1 MEEQT
6 KKIYPHERLLRENN
20 IEISD
25 LDKGTQQMISDLKKT
40 LNMLYAQSQRK
51 GINIQ
56 VSENTQNKIDT
67 YDRHICNDILDYLD
81 ELEEQK
87 EAQKEAEKQEAQKQE
102 VQKEEVQ
109 KEEVQKEEVQKQEN
123 SSSESHSQTTNSQT
137 TKQVTNEP
145 ESNDSEKSGRVGFWN
160 WE

>member
-20 IEISD
+20 IEVSD

-51 GINIQ
+51 GVTTE
-56 VSENTQNKIDT
+56 VSANTQNKIET

-81 ELEEQK
+81 ELEE
-87 EAQKEAEKQEAQKQE
+87 KQEE
-102 VQKEEVQ
+102 QKEE
-109 KEEVQKEEVQKQEN
+109 KQVV
-123 SSSESHSQTTNSQT
+123 SSSQSHSQTTNSQT
-137 TKQVTNEP
+137 TKQVTNES
-145 ESNDSEKSGRVGFWN
+145 ESNDSEKSGSVGFWN

>member
-20 IEISD
+20 IEVSD
-25 LDKGTQQMISDLKKT
+25 LDRGTQQMISDLKKT

-51 GINIQ
+51 GVTTE
-56 VSENTQNKIDT
+56 VSANTQNKIET

-81 ELEEQK
+81 ELEE
-87 EAQKEAEKQEAQKQE
+87 KQEE
-102 VQKEEVQ
+102 QKEE
-109 KEEVQKEEVQKQEN
+109 KQVV
-123 SSSESHSQTTNSQT
+123 SSSQSHSQTTNSQT
-137 TKQVTNEP
+137 TKQVTNDS
-145 ESNDSEKSGRVGFWN
+145 ESNDSEKSGSVGFWN

>member
-1 MEEQT
+1 MENQT
-6 KKIYPHERLLRENN
+6 KKLYPHERLLRENN
-20 IEISD
+20 LQVTD
-25 LDKGTQQMISDLKKT
+25 LDRGTQQMISDLKKT

-51 GINIQ
+51 GVKIE
-56 VSENTQNKIDT
+56 VSENTQNKINT

-87 EAQKEAEKQEAQKQE
+87 EAQKEQE
-102 VQKEEVQ
+102 QKEEQ
-109 KEEVQKEEVQKQEN
+109 KEELKEEVKEEAKEVN
-123 SSSESHSQTTNSQT
+123 SSSENNSQTTNSQT
-137 TKQVTNEP
+137 TKQVINES

>member
-25 LDKGTQQMISDLKKT
+25 LDRGTQQMISDLKKT

-51 GINIQ
+51 GVTTE
-56 VSENTQNKIDT
+56 VSANTQNKIET

-87 EAQKEAEKQEAQKQE
+87 EEKQEEKQE
-102 VQKEEVQ
+102 EQKEE
-109 KEEVQKEEVQKQEN
+109 KQEEKQVV
-123 SSSESHSQTTNSQT
+123 SSSQSHSQTTNSQT
-137 TKQVTNEP
+137 TKQVTNES
-145 ESNDSEKSGRVGFWN
+145 ESNDSEKSGSVGFWN

>member
-1 MEEQT
+1 MEQQT
-6 KKIYPHERLLRENN
+6 EKLLPYQKLLRENN
-20 IEISD
+20 IQESD
-25 LDKGTQQMISDLKKT
+25 LDRGTQQMISDLKKT

-81 ELEEQK
+81 ELEEKK
-87 EAQKEAEKQEAQKQE
+87 EE
-102 VQKEEVQ
+102 QKEE
-109 KEEVQKEEVQKQEN
+109 KQVV
-123 SSSESHSQTTNSQT
+123 SSSQSHSQTTNSQT
-137 TKQVTNEP
+137 TKQVTNES
-145 ESNDSEKSGRVGFWN
+145 ESNDSEKSGSVGFWN

>member
-1 MEEQT
+1 VLFGLLYQKIKINKMEEQT

-25 LDKGTQQMISDLKKT
+25 LDRGTQQMISDLKKT

-51 GINIQ
+51 GVTTE
-56 VSENTQNKIDT
+56 VSANTQNKIET

-87 EAQKEAEKQEAQKQE
+87 EEKQEEKQE
-102 VQKEEVQ
+102 EQKEE
-109 KEEVQKEEVQKQEN
+109 KQEEKQVV
-123 SSSESHSQTTNSQT
+123 SSSQSHSQTTNSQT
-137 TKQVTNEP
+137 TKQVTNES
-145 ESNDSEKSGRVGFWN
+145 ESNDSEKSGSVGFWN

>member
-20 IEISD
+20 IEVSD
-25 LDKGTQQMISDLKKT
+25 LDRGTQQMISDLKKT

-51 GINIQ
+51 GVTTE
-56 VSENTQNKIDT
+56 VSANTQNKIET

-81 ELEEQK
+81 ELEEKQ
-87 EAQKEAEKQEAQKQE
+87 EEKQ
-102 VQKEEVQ
+102 VV
-109 KEEVQKEEVQKQEN
+109 
-123 SSSESHSQTTNSQT
+123 SSSQSHSQTTNSQT
-137 TKQVTNEP
+137 TKQVTNDS
-145 ESNDSEKSGRVGFWN
+145 ESNDSEKSGSVGFWN

>member
-1 MEEQT
+1 MEQQT
-6 KKIYPHERLLRENN
+6 EKLYPHQRLLRENN

-25 LDKGTQQMISDLKKT
+25 LDRGTQQMISDLNKT

-51 GINIQ
+51 GVTTE
-56 VSENTQNKIDT
+56 VSANTQNKIDT

>member
-1 MEEQT
+1 MENQT
-6 KKIYPHERLLRENN
+6 KKLYPHERLLRENN
-20 IEISD
+20 LQVTD
-25 LDKGTQQMISDLKKT
+25 LDRGTQQMISDLKKT

-56 VSENTQNKIDT
+56 VSENTQNKINT

-87 EAQKEAEKQEAQKQE
+87 EAQKEQE
-102 VQKEEVQ
+102 QKEEIKEEIKEEL
-109 KEEVQKEEVQKQEN
+109 KEEVKEEAKEVN
-123 SSSESHSQTTNSQT
+123 SSSENNSQTTNSQT
-137 TKQVTNEP
+137 TKQVINES

>member
-51 GINIQ
+51 GVTTE
-56 VSENTQNKIDT
+56 VSANTQNKIET

-81 ELEEQK
+81 ELEE
-87 EAQKEAEKQEAQKQE
+87 KQEE
-102 VQKEEVQ
+102 QKEE
-109 KEEVQKEEVQKQEN
+109 KQQEKQVV
-123 SSSESHSQTTNSQT
+123 SSSQSHSQTTNSQT
-137 TKQVTNEP
+137 TKQVTNES
-145 ESNDSEKSGRVGFWN
+145 ESNDSEKSGSVGFWN

>member
-1 MEEQT
+1 MEQQT
-6 KKIYPHERLLRENN
+6 EKLLPYQKLLRENN
-20 IEISD
+20 IQESD
-25 LDKGTQQMISDLKKT
+25 LDRGTQQIISDLKKT

-56 VSENTQNKIDT
+56 VSENTQNKINT

-87 EAQKEAEKQEAQKQE
+87 EAQKEAEKQEAQKEE
-102 VQKEEVQ
+102 VLKEE
-109 KEEVQKEEVQKQEN
+109 N
-123 SSSESHSQTTNSQT
+123 ISSESHSQTTNSQT

-145 ESNDSEKSGRVGFWN
+145 ESNDSENSGRVGFWN

>member
-1 MEEQT
+1 MEQQT
-6 KKIYPHERLLRENN
+6 EKLYPHQRLLRENN

-25 LDKGTQQMISDLKKT
+25 LDRGTQQMISDLNKT

-51 GINIQ
+51 GVTTE
-56 VSENTQNKIDT
+56 VSANTQNKIDT

-81 ELEEQK
+81 ELEE
-87 EAQKEAEKQEAQKQE
+87 KQEE
-102 VQKEEVQ
+102 QKEEVQ
-109 KEEVQKEEVQKQEN
+109 KEEVQKEEN

>member
-1 MEEQT
+1 MENQT
-6 KKIYPHERLLRENN
+6 KKLYPHERLLRENN
-20 IEISD
+20 LQVTD
-25 LDKGTQQMISDLKKT
+25 LDRGTQQMISDLKKT

-51 GINIQ
+51 GVRTE
-56 VSENTQNKIDT
+56 VSENTQNKINT

-87 EAQKEAEKQEAQKQE
+87 EAQKEQE
-102 VQKEEVQ
+102 QKEEL
-109 KEEVQKEEVQKQEN
+109 KEEVKEEAKEVN
-123 SSSESHSQTTNSQT
+123 SSSENNSQTTNSQT
-137 TKQVTNEP
+137 TKQVINES

>member
-1 MEEQT
+1 MEQQT
-6 KKIYPHERLLRENN
+6 EKLLPYQKLLRENN
-20 IEISD
+20 IQESD
-25 LDKGTQQMISDLKKT
+25 LDRGTQQMISDLKKT

-56 VSENTQNKIDT
+56 VSENTQNKINT

-87 EAQKEAEKQEAQKQE
+87 EEQKEEAQKEES
-102 VQKEEVQ
+102 
-109 KEEVQKEEVQKQEN
+109 QKEEVQKQEN

>member
-1 MEEQT
+1 MEQQT
-6 KKIYPHERLLRENN
+6 EKLLPYQKLLRENN
-20 IEISD
+20 IQESD
-25 LDKGTQQMISDLKKT
+25 LDRGTQQMISDLKKT

-56 VSENTQNKIDT
+56 VSENTQNKINT

-87 EAQKEAEKQEAQKQE
+87 EEQKEEAQKEEAQKE
-102 VQKEEVQ
+102 EAQKEEVQ
-109 KEEVQKEEVQKQEN
+109 KEEN

>member
-1 MEEQT
+1 MENQT
-6 KKIYPHERLLRENN
+6 EKTYPHQRLLRENN

-25 LDKGTQQMISDLKKT
+25 LDRGTQQMISDLKKT

-51 GINIQ
+51 GVTTE
-56 VSENTQNKIDT
+56 VSANTQNKIDT

-81 ELEEQK
+81 ELEEKQK
-87 EAQKEAEKQEAQKQE
+87 E
-102 VQKEEVQ
+102 QKEEVQ
-109 KEEVQKEEVQKQEN
+109 KEEVQKEEN

>member
-1 MEEQT
+1 MEQQT
-6 KKIYPHERLLRENN
+6 EKLYPHQRLLRENN

-25 LDKGTQQMISDLKKT
+25 LDRGTQQMISDLNKT

-51 GINIQ
+51 GVTTE
-56 VSENTQNKIDT
+56 VSANTQNKIDT

-81 ELEEQK
+81 ELEE
-87 EAQKEAEKQEAQKQE
+87 
-102 VQKEEVQ
+102 KEEVQ
-109 KEEVQKEEVQKQEN
+109 KEEVQKEEVQKEEN

>member
-1 MEEQT
+1 MENQT
-6 KKIYPHERLLRENN
+6 KKLYPHERLLRENN
-20 IEISD
+20 LQVTD
-25 LDKGTQQMISDLKKT
+25 LDRGTQQMISDLKKT

-51 GINIQ
+51 GVKTE
-56 VSENTQNKIDT
+56 VSENTQNKINT

-87 EAQKEAEKQEAQKQE
+87 EAQKEQE
-102 VQKEEVQ
+102 QKEEV
-109 KEEVQKEEVQKQEN
+109 KEEVKEEPKEVN
-123 SSSESHSQTTNSQT
+123 SSSENNSQTTNSQT
-137 TKQVTNEP
+137 TKQVINES

>member
-1 MEEQT
+1 MEQQT
-6 KKIYPHERLLRENN
+6 EKLYPYEKLLRENN
-20 IEISD
+20 IQISD
-25 LDKGTQQMISDLKKT
+25 LDRGTQQMISDLKKT

-51 GINIQ
+51 GVKTE
-56 VSENTQNKIDT
+56 VSENTQNKINT

-87 EAQKEAEKQEAQKQE
+87 EAQKEQEP
-102 VQKEEVQ
+102 KEEL
-109 KEEVQKEEVQKQEN
+109 KEEPKEVN
-123 SSSESHSQTTNSQT
+123 SSSENNSQTTNSQT
-137 TKQVTNEP
+137 TKQVINES

>member
-1 MEEQT
+1 MEQQT
-6 KKIYPHERLLRENN
+6 EKLYPHQRLLRENN

-25 LDKGTQQMISDLKKT
+25 LDRGTQQMISDLNKT

-51 GINIQ
+51 GVTTE
-56 VSENTQNKIDT
+56 VSANTQNKIDT

-81 ELEEQK
+81 ELEE
-87 EAQKEAEKQEAQKQE
+87 
-102 VQKEEVQ
+102 KEEVQ
-109 KEEVQKEEVQKQEN
+109 KEEVQKEVN
-123 SSSESHSQTTNSQT
+123 ISSESHSQTTNSQT

-145 ESNDSEKSGRVGFWN
+145 ESNDSENSGRVGFWN

>member
-1 MEEQT
+1 MEQQT
-6 KKIYPHERLLRENN
+6 EKLLPYQKLLTENN
-20 IEISD
+20 IQESD
-25 LDKGTQQMISDLKKT
+25 LDRGTQQMISDLKKT

-56 VSENTQNKIDT
+56 VSENTQNKINT

-87 EAQKEAEKQEAQKQE
+87 EEQKEEAQKEAEKQEAQKEQ
-102 VQKEEVQ
+102 VLKEEVQ
-109 KEEVQKEEVQKQEN
+109 KEEN

>member
-1 MEEQT
+1 MENQT
-6 KKIYPHERLLRENN
+6 KKLYPHERLLRENN
-20 IEISD
+20 LQVTD
-25 LDKGTQQMISDLKKT
+25 LDRGTQQMISDLKKT

-51 GINIQ
+51 GVKTE
-56 VSENTQNKIDT
+56 VSENTQNKINT

-87 EAQKEAEKQEAQKQE
+87 EAQKEQE
-102 VQKEEVQ
+102 QKEEL
-109 KEEVQKEEVQKQEN
+109 KEEVKEEAKEVN
-123 SSSESHSQTTNSQT
+123 SSSENNSQTTNSQT
-137 TKQVTNEP
+137 TKQVINES

>member
-1 MEEQT
+1 MEQQT
-6 KKIYPHERLLRENN
+6 EKLYPHQRLLRENN

-25 LDKGTQQMISDLKKT
+25 LDRGTQQMISDLNKT

-51 GINIQ
+51 GVTTE
-56 VSENTQNKIDT
+56 VSANTQNKIDT

-81 ELEEQK
+81 ELEE
-87 EAQKEAEKQEAQKQE
+87 
-102 VQKEEVQ
+102 KEEVQ
-109 KEEVQKEEVQKQEN
+109 KEEVQKEEVQKEVN
-123 SSSESHSQTTNSQT
+123 ISSESHSQTTNSQT

-145 ESNDSEKSGRVGFWN
+145 ESNDSENSGRVGFWN

>member
-1 MEEQT
+1 MEQQT
-6 KKIYPHERLLRENN
+6 EKLYPHQRLLRENN

-25 LDKGTQQMISDLKKT
+25 LDRGTQQMISDLNKT

-51 GINIQ
+51 GVTTE
-56 VSENTQNKIDT
+56 VSANTQNKIDT

-81 ELEEQK
+81 ELEE
-87 EAQKEAEKQEAQKQE
+87 
-102 VQKEEVQ
+102 KEEVQ
-109 KEEVQKEEVQKQEN
+109 KEEVQKEEVQKEVN
-123 SSSESHSQTTNSQT
+123 ISSESHSQTTNSQT

>member
-20 IEISD
+20 IEVSD
-25 LDKGTQQMISDLKKT
+25 LDRGTQQMISDLKKT

-51 GINIQ
+51 GVTTE
-56 VSENTQNKIDT
+56 VSANTQNKIET

-81 ELEEQK
+81 ELEEKK
-87 EAQKEAEKQEAQKQE
+87 EE
-102 VQKEEVQ
+102 QKEE
-109 KEEVQKEEVQKQEN
+109 KQVV
-123 SSSESHSQTTNSQT
+123 SSSQSHSQTTNSQT
-137 TKQVTNEP
+137 TKQVTNES
-145 ESNDSEKSGRVGFWN
+145 ESNDSEKSGSVGFWN

>member
-1 MEEQT
+1 MEQQT
-6 KKIYPHERLLRENN
+6 EKLLPYQKLLRENN
-20 IEISD
+20 IQESD
-25 LDKGTQQMISDLKKT
+25 LDIGTQQIISDLKKT

-56 VSENTQNKIDT
+56 VSENTQNKINT

-87 EAQKEAEKQEAQKQE
+87 EAQKEAEKQEAQKEE
-102 VQKEEVQ
+102 VLKEE
-109 KEEVQKEEVQKQEN
+109 N
-123 SSSESHSQTTNSQT
+123 ISSESHSQTTNSQT

-145 ESNDSEKSGRVGFWN
+145 ESNDSENSGRVGFWN